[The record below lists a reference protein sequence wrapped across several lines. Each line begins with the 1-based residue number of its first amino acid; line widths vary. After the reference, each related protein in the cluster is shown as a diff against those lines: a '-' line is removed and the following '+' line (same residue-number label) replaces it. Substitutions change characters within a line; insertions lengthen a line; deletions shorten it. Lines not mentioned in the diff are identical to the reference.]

1 MMNYNLYAGSDYAS
15 IWGDGAGGTGTISD
29 GFRLGVGGAG
39 GDYTICGRIPALQ
52 TASGGVYGDT
62 IVVGVT
68 Y

>member
-1 MMNYNLYAGSDYAS
+1 MNYNLNTRSDYAS
-15 IWGDGAGGTGTISD
+15 IWGDGTGGTGTISD
-29 GFRLGVGGAG
+29 GFRLGVVGAG
-39 GDYTICGRIPALQ
+39 GDNTICGRIPALQ